1 MSSSK
6 QVVFDCMYF
15 FGGGFFLPF
24 LNLSTRPRLQFI
36 LGLHFT
42 PACVLLS
49 VCSLHYTHSLH
60 FTPGL
65 QSAVRS
71 LRFTLTAKKRLR
83 NLLLQVKKGGVLSYT
98 YNKMVGSPPYV
109 LWWWFL
115 LWQLLLII
123 FFSFQEA
130 KDIKIRLYTPQLCA
144 GQLHKVEASL
154 HCPNTAAPHPQVSFP
169 YGNCEQK
176 CQKNLL

>member
-1 MSSSK
+1 
-6 QVVFDCMYF
+6 MYLRD
-15 FGGGFFLPF
+15 FLALKPF
-24 LNLSTRPRLQFI
+24 HDYSL
-36 LGLHFT
+36 
-42 PACVLLS
+42 CS
-49 VCSLHYTHSLH
+49 VCILPQPAFYS
-60 FTPGL
+60 
-65 QSAVRS
+65 QSAVCIIHTVCILPLVCSPQSAVHSPQSTFYTDR
-71 LRFTLTAKKRLR
+71 KKRLR

-123 FFSFQEA
+123 FFSLQVA
-130 KDIKIRLYTPQLCA
+130 KGIKTKLYTPQLYA

-169 YGNCEQK
+169 
-176 CQKNLL
+176 